1 MQKEVFLLDD
11 ISATEG
17 NLEVV
22 DKSVAG
28 SFHRNHNNEAVK
40 TIFSDS
46 QFLCHFLP
54 LAVRNIVY
62 IVAIIIVFAVS
73 NVVNNLHHTRTH
85 SSSACSTLN
94 VESNGIFASFQS
106 SFLITNT
113 LVV

>member
-11 ISATEG
+11 SSATEG

-54 LAVRNIVY
+54 LGVGNIVY
-62 IVAIIIVFAVS
+62 IVAIVIVLSATLSTTFTIPGRTDVVPAVP
-73 NVVNNLHHTRTH
+73 LT
-85 SSSACSTLN
+85 
-94 VESNGIFASFQS
+94 
-106 SFLITNT
+106 
-113 LVV
+113 

>member
-11 ISATEG
+11 NSATEG

-54 LAVRNIVY
+54 LGVGNIVY
-62 IVAIIIVFAVS
+62 T
-73 NVVNNLHHTRTH
+73 HTHTGKDQCAH
-85 SSSACSTLN
+85 PAPT
-94 VESNGIFASFQS
+94 AAM
-106 SFLITNT
+106 
-113 LVV
+113 